1 MHSLTILKNI
11 SPLVLCASVCLNI
24 SCKWRDIDLVCLY
37 YILNYNDASF
47 VSVPEVSLFPSV
59 KLVLNVPYNPLY
71 WDPKQNSVPCRNRK
85 CKSLYNLNYV
95 PFVKILM
102 PLIFH
107 WLYNKYTYSLPV
119 ILPKVII
126 PILQMRKWGSESRD
140 QKEFT
145 LNIHPCSGDY
155 VEETTYSTTYIHPSR
170 HSAVGSCGLKSL
182 KWIVIYPTKHF

>member
-1 MHSLTILKNI
+1 MCLITLCIEILSKTQY
-11 SPLVLCASVCLNI
+11 LVEIESASHFTTWIMFLC
-24 SCKWRDIDLVCLY
+24 
-37 YILNYNDASF
+37 
-47 VSVPEVSLFPSV
+47 
-59 KLVLNVPYNPLY
+59 
-71 WDPKQNSVPCRNRK
+71 
-85 CKSLYNLNYV
+85 
-95 PFVKILM
+95 VKILM

-107 WLYNKYTYSLPV
+107 GLYNKYTYSLPV

-182 KWIVIYPTKHF
+182 KWIKLSIPLNIFKFRGINCPRTHGSFIEPSSGLLNS